1 MHSMFKKKRTN
12 LKKKAIHIWDF
23 FRATSA
29 QNRKEFTIYDFY
41 NGH

>member
-1 MHSMFKKKRTN
+1 MHSMLKKKRTN
-12 LKKKAIHIWDF
+12 LKKKQFIFGIF

-29 QNRKEFTIYDFY
+29 QNRKEFTIYDFH